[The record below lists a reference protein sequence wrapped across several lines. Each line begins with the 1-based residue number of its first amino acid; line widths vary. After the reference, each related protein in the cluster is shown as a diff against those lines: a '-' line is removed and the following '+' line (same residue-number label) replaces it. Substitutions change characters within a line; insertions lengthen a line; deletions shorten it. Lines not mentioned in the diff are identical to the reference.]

1 MKKIAAIC
9 ALALVC
15 TGRAQA
21 YDTICDYQEWHRF
34 DSNSD
39 GNDINK
45 AANSAMQVGLVE
57 GFVQGAMAIGMLD
70 RGNKAITWSKTW
82 GAYIAL
88 VDDFYE
94 RNQNAHTAPLYSI
107 MLCLADKPAFTCGQV
122 ASTYAK

>member
-9 ALALVC
+9 ALALIC
-15 TGRAQA
+15 TGRALA
-21 YDTICDYQEWHRF
+21 YDTICDCQEWHRF

-39 GNDINK
+39 NYIAK
-45 AANSAMQVGLVE
+45 AANSSMQIGLIE

-70 RGNKAITWSKTW
+70 RGNEAITWSKTW

-94 RNQNAHTAPLYSI
+94 RHQNARTAPLYSI
-107 MLCLADKPAFTCGQV
+107 MLCLADKPKPTCEQV